1 MEASYIVALV
11 IAAVACITDLRTG
24 RIPNVLTFVSAVAA
38 LFFHAVVGRGEGV
51 LLSVAGLM
59 VGVAVFFVP
68 FALRGLGAG
77 DVKLLGAIGAWIGP
91 AAVVWTALYTGIVGG
106 VLCVMVAAFHGYFRK
121 AISNI
126 RALLAHWRVSGV
138 RPLPEVTL
146 GENRGPRLAY
156 AVPILM
162 GLIVTVAL
170 RYASTEPEAAWL
182 LRP

>member
-1 MEASYIVALV
+1 MEAPYIVALV

-24 RIPNVLTFVSAVAA
+24 RIPNVLTFSSAVAA
-38 LFFHAVVGRGEGV
+38 LFFHAVVGRGEGI
-51 LLSVAGLM
+51 LLSLTGLI
-59 VGVAVFFVP
+59 VGVVVFFIP

-91 AAVVWTALYTGIVGG
+91 AAIAWTALYTGILGG
-106 VLCVMVAAFHGYFRK
+106 VLCVVVAAFHGYLRQ

-126 RALLAHWRVSGV
+126 RALLVHWWVGGLA
-138 RPLPEVTL
+138 PLPEVTL

-162 GLIVTVAL
+162 GLIVTVAW
-170 RYASTEPEAAWL
+170 RYASTEPEAAWFL
-182 LRP
+182 HP